1 MRRLSLLHSPVFF
14 SSVKAEIVTAIN
26 HFGVVNSISDA
37 MTSIDNEPDIG
48 SLPDETVIPHINVVM
63 IRDDD
68 MTRKDLSKATRALH
82 DTGADDCTTNNPFIL
97 HNLRLL
103 PEDNWLT
110 LYDAGHNPH
119 LSKYSGNAKLCLA
132 SGEIK
137 EFFMR
142 YTPTM
147 PVTVIDVSKMRKDA
161 EKCVME
167 GIRIHH
173 VDKQY
178 NYVWQYEDTDP
189 TIA

>member
-82 DTGADDCTTNNPFIL
+82 DTGADSCTTNIP
-97 HNLRLL
+97 
-103 PEDNWLT
+103 
-110 LYDAGHNPH
+110 LYCMI
-119 LSKYSGNAKLCLA
+119 YT
-132 SGEIK
+132 
-137 EFFMR
+137 FFQK
-142 YTPTM
+142 
-147 PVTVIDVSKMRKDA
+147 II
-161 EKCVME
+161 
-167 GIRIHH
+167 G
-173 VDKQY
+173 
-178 NYVWQYEDTDP
+178 
-189 TIA
+189 